1 MDKRMIGTWAIV
13 AVLMAILAAA
23 VVFAYKGLTVDSDIT
38 LPASVDI
45 ALGLGVFF
53 SLLFGV
59 ALMTLMFYSSRAG
72 YDHPPQIVSEHPD
85 DRSPGAPKPGKNGGS
100 EIQAE

>member
-1 MDKRMIGTWAIV
+1 MDKRMIGTWAVV
-13 AVLMAILAAA
+13 AVLMAILAPA

-53 SLLFGV
+53 S
-59 ALMTLMFYSSRAG
+59 SSS
-72 YDHPPQIVSEHPD
+72 VSD
-85 DRSPGAPKPGKNGGS
+85 
-100 EIQAE
+100 